1 MERLIPTSANGTIPN
16 LYFIG
21 RWVPKKLANRSV
33 MYTTNLGAQVTFE
46 VQNAASVSLEWI
58 LPDLAIPQTVTIFVD
73 DQPRLIE
80 LKEPRFELQL
90 SSKSRHVV
98 HLYFTGNTDQDEVW
112 TSSAGLALA
121 DVHPS
126 VGGQMHAVKP
136 AGPLVAWIGDSI
148 TAGCWVREKVPSRG
162 YGADLNYAALV
173 SRKLNWEDY
182 RVAYSAAG
190 IIRYGTGGVPAAPR
204 FINYVDY
211 ETPAPDF
218 QPKFVFVNLG
228 TNDWQFDTPVFEMY
242 FTAFMKEVQFK
253 FNEAQIFVMIPL
265 NQSHAKTIKAIAQT
279 FNFTVIPT
287 ATWKYSTTDEVHPDV
302 AGSQVLSRQLLDW
315 LQIHGWVWSELAL
328 LRFNPIPVKPTQD
341 WENGRQKA
349 KKGKWQVVQRG
360 YVERICR
367 KRRRHAPRYEVVN
380 DGSPV
385 FQSPA

>member
-1 MERLIPTSANGTIPN
+1 
-16 LYFIG
+16 
-21 RWVPKKLANRSV
+21 

-46 VQNAASVSLEWI
+46 VQNAASVILEWI
-58 LPDLAIPQTVTIFVD
+58 LPDLTIPQTVTIFVD

-80 LKEPRFELQL
+80 LNEPRFELQL

-126 VGGQMHAVKP
+126 AGGQMHAVKP

-218 QPKFVFVNLG
+218 QPKFVFINLG

-265 NQSHAKTIKAIAQT
+265 NQSHAKTIKTIAQT

-315 LQIHGWVWSELAL
+315 LQIHGWV
-328 LRFNPIPVKPTQD
+328 
-341 WENGRQKA
+341 
-349 KKGKWQVVQRG
+349 
-360 YVERICR
+360 
-367 KRRRHAPRYEVVN
+367 
-380 DGSPV
+380 
-385 FQSPA
+385 

>member
-46 VQNAASVSLEWI
+46 VQNAASVGLEWI

-80 LKEPRFELQL
+80 LNEPRFELQL

-162 YGADLNYAALV
+162 YGADLNYAALL

-287 ATWKYSTTDEVHPDV
+287 VTWKYSTTDEVHPDV

-315 LQIHGWVWSELAL
+315 LQIHGWV
-328 LRFNPIPVKPTQD
+328 
-341 WENGRQKA
+341 
-349 KKGKWQVVQRG
+349 
-360 YVERICR
+360 
-367 KRRRHAPRYEVVN
+367 
-380 DGSPV
+380 
-385 FQSPA
+385 